1 MTIRQKVS
9 YGFVA
14 IAILM
19 AVLGAIRI
27 YRQVEF
33 SKEHAIT
40 HAEIAARVFAL
51 SIAREEEETN
61 IPPIYTHPQNLQEY
75 VKDFHEIVKLDLVV
89 ADRNKKILADVISHN
104 VGTIFD
110 HDQGNEVGQ
119 TIQDGVART
128 FIEKS
133 PDYPK
138 GIKQLVIPFKSEQ
151 GESLG
156 AVVIEYT
163 PFYREA
169 VKEAVIYAITVGA
182 IAIVSIL
189 FALILGYKISM
200 AIANP
205 VHKLK
210 EAAAGIAGGD
220 LDVRVEVETKD
231 EIGDLAV
238 SFNKMVS
245 DLKKTRGELI
255 TAKEYADNIVNSMMN
270 SLIVLSPEGKIQYVN
285 PATCSLL
292 AYEENEIVGQP
303 IDAIF
308 GEEKEELSFKGPGL
322 AHLIKEG
329 TARNLEKTYLSKD
342 GKKIPVL
349 FSMSVRREKDNTH
362 FPPLLDITPPS
373 PPLILRGG
381 REGLRRGE
389 GELKGRIQ
397 SIVCVAQ
404 DITERKQA
412 EEALRSLSHMDEL
425 TGLFNR
431 RQFFALA
438 EQQLKIAI
446 RTKKKLLLLFID
458 VDGLKRINDNHGH
471 MEGDLALIDIAN
483 ILKGTF
489 RESDITARIGGDEF
503 VVLAVKNT
511 DVNGEIPT
519 TRLQNNLG
527 EHNAKGSRGYQLSI
541 SVGTTQF
548 DPEQP
553 LSVDELLAR
562 ADVLMYEQKR
572 GKQN

>member
-1 MTIRQKVS
+1 MI
-9 YGFVA
+9 YGFVS

-19 AVLGAIRI
+19 AVFGAIRI

-89 ADRNKKILADVISHN
+89 VDRNKKILADAISHN
-104 VGTIFD
+104 VGTIFN
-110 HDQGNEVGQ
+110 HAQGNEVGQ
-119 TIQDGVART
+119 TIKDGVTRR

-133 PDYPK
+133 PDYPE
-138 GIKQLVIPFKSEQ
+138 GIKQLVIPLKSEQ
-151 GESLG
+151 GEILG
-156 AVVIEYT
+156 AVVMEYT
-163 PFYREA
+163 PFYQEMIRGA
-169 VKEAVIYAITVGA
+169 VGYAISVGA

-205 VHKLK
+205 VHKLE

-231 EIGDLAV
+231 EIGDIAV
-238 SFNKMVS
+238 SFNKMAS
-245 DLKKTRGELI
+245 DLKKTREEI
-255 TAKEYADNIVNSMMN
+255 TSAKEYTDNIVNSMTN
-270 SLIVLSPEGKIQYVN
+270 SLIVVSPEGKIQYVN

-292 AYEENEIVGQP
+292 GYEENEIIGQP
-303 IDAIF
+303 IDTIF
-308 GEEKEELSFKGPGL
+308 AEEKEELPFKGSGL
-322 AHLIKEG
+322 ADLLKEG
-329 TARNLEKTYLSKD
+329 AARNLEKTYLSKD

-349 FSMSVRREKDNTH
+349 FSMSVRREKDNTPL
-362 FPPLLDITPPS
+362 PPLN
-373 PPLILRGG
+373 LRG
-381 REGLRRGE
+381 GE

-404 DITERKQA
+404 DIADRKQA
-412 EEALRSLSHMDEL
+412 EEVLRSLSHIDEL

-431 RQFFALA
+431 RHFFALA

-471 MEGDLALIDIAN
+471 TEGDLALIDIAN

-511 DVNGEIPT
+511 DVNGDIPT
-519 TRLQNNLG
+519 TRLQKNLD

-562 ADVLMYEQKR
+562 ADALMYEQKR